1 MQGLENNNIDLKN
14 LPSTPLY
21 PLKKPI
27 LTPEQ
32 LEQKKK
38 DLIADLNQKS
48 KELTDLGLLDKLGG
62 FVGYQ
67 TDNAKEREKQLTDL
81 KTQALDNKIEFK
93 DLPNALKDDY
103 YNKAETS
110 ILNPLKTKNEIAKKD
125 YQKDLQRK
133 AILQKKSQELTES
146 DKELIVNDSGFFN
159 NALDAIT
166 GKSEVEKLKEFK
178 EKEKAKD
185 ITKEIQKAYSAFSNI
200 DKNKDFFSLFSS
212 PDKEAQEKAK
222 QDFETIAKN
231 LYHFDSVIYNEKNE
245 PFVTKGDKVYKI
257 NDGFIDNFTQSL
269 VNNKFSIAGSVAG
282 GITGAKYGKNVGAL
296 GLVGGAIAGAALGST
311 IGAASDAIVTNL
323 ALDREN
329 KADEIIR
336 HALSEGAL
344 SLATDTIMLG
354 AGKAIKPLVKA
365 PLKLAEMSMPFQ
377 FTKNFFT
384 GNTKRASEIIENT
397 LSKEQQQALK
407 EFSAQFGGETKINQ
421 ESGKDFLRDKIKSVF
436 KGDENKLKAY
446 DKVKEILT
454 LDNHKE
460 QQQAFIRA
468 IRSDETGNTLAF
480 LVEAANLSPKANA
493 NLKSILNQTTE
504 NLTKS
509 LKQFDLKDYEI
520 KSVFD
525 NLEQG
530 TKESYD
536 KALNEIIGKLYDNS
550 YKVNLRESVQDATNF
565 EKFLNDLKA
574 QGEIDPQAKS
584 FLRQIE
590 ENVYNPNGVTY
601 EQLKNSRQ
609 LINAYLRNVKDP
621 STLGYIQKAS
631 ANFLK
636 NDIDSA
642 IESLLKQNKS
652 AYEKISELQKS
663 AISDYRDM
671 KQALEL
677 VDKAKIRDKNTQ
689 ESDAISS
696 LMKIIQGQGQ
706 KDLTNYQ
713 ALTKGLNQSDKER
726 LELSMLNRLMEQ
738 SLKQDES
745 LKVFDSAQFFNKLNE
760 FKEDVFTTPKA
771 KEYIDIASGFHKL
784 FKNDAKIA
792 ESLKPA
798 ITKNLSQGLATS
810 LSGALKY
817 QWTKFTLGTLYRN
830 APDRI
835 LGVKLP
841 KALNEATAGAALKY
855 HLKRALERSHSISD
869 FSKNL
874 ELSAQ
879 NAKFSNNT
887 LKIIEE
893 LNNGVKQASE
903 EIKAKATKYEKALQ
917 ELQKIDESK
926 LTKEQQQVLKVF
938 KGELDPTEIK
948 GIDLNDLYI
957 LDQGTRHATTKKIL
971 VKHYGEENTGG
982 LTNDELINMSE
993 VIKNGSVLLESFE
1006 RLKNGFRYGYEWE
1019 NNGVKLRLV
1028 VDDLND
1034 GNKIFDFYRNFKD
1047 FRDARPQPSTSKDN
1061 GTQPIT
1067 LDENNPTQKP
1077 LKDQEDLLKN
1087 TELNNETTQEVKN
1100 LSPLEQAN
1108 AEKLAKLE
1116 SEAKQSEQEFLKA
1129 KEQELKRKE
1138 ALKKKLEHER
1148 GNAGN
1153 IESQTKIEVG
1163 EDIPTEIQAQIP
1175 KSRVRL
1181 NEREIYD
1188 LDYAIVKAKDL
1199 KPSFTTGGTQKRTD
1213 MNEEQIKS
1221 IAENFDPKK
1230 IFGSGGFED
1239 LPIILHDGQ
1248 VIAGNHRIQ
1257 GMLNFTPKSRYI
1269 YNKAIKEY
1277 YHIDLKPDE
1286 LLVRV
1291 PHQRLD
1297 NTEINN
1303 LAASSNQGRFNS
1315 ESDHAIAVLS
1325 HYEAKLKELD
1335 QKLDADSIYSLKNI
1349 VAKNLNF
1356 DKATHPNVGDS
1367 NLALLMFNMPRTKTQ
1382 GIELLNRWQKE
1393 FSNDIKSYEKVKK
1406 MFVDNAGSFHNL
1418 IHDMNFP
1425 KVSLNAYLSDI
1436 MDRSFANLK
1445 NYQSTSESLKD
1456 LSEKFYKTSSLEMFE
1471 KSDQSVSDIS
1481 EILGGA
1487 IARFA
1492 RFDDPSKAL
1501 FEALRSDNI
1510 KKGLKDFKIADEAK
1524 DMFNPDS
1531 KEFKDIDIY
1540 DFTHY
1545 LLMVNREPNENNP
1558 VLNRLIQAVK
1568 DMQKESEKGIKK
1580 PKLETPSEWG
1590 PNYSEFKNDGLG
1602 AINKLLETKK
1612 GFVAGAFYK
1621 EGLGDIDLVW
1631 GNKDYGLEHIL
1642 EKRKKQYKRLGLTPE
1657 QAKERTNELI
1667 KEIPNIIQKGLK
1679 KEDKPGYAVIILNN
1693 SKVVLSKFKG
1703 DNELKNHYM
1712 ITSFEV
1718 DDNVLREL
1726 ETIATLS
1733 NDYRDGINYSI
1744 SNLIEPNPTTN
1755 AIKTQE
1761 LSPLELANAEKLAKL
1776 ETEKETKAEAVK
1788 KLNFDEIKK
1797 LIDES
1802 PRTGS
1807 SMPILGMQNLNAEAV
1822 EYIQK
1827 NHKRIAVEK
1836 IEPSFAKDL
1845 KLKYPDDA
1853 RAVIDYQAINHILK
1867 EHKNLAYEDIAN
1879 YRGLF
1884 KQANETLKLKDN
1896 QNRPVVASFNQ
1907 INEFFVVV
1915 EQVSNAKNELML
1927 KTMYKARG
1935 NYKDSLIYKKT
1946 LAKSQNSN

>member
-1 MQGLENNNIDLKN
+1 
-14 LPSTPLY
+14 
-21 PLKKPI
+21 
-27 LTPEQ
+27 
-32 LEQKKK
+32 
-38 DLIADLNQKS
+38 
-48 KELTDLGLLDKLGG
+48 
-62 FVGYQ
+62 
-67 TDNAKEREKQLTDL
+67 
-81 KTQALDNKIEFK
+81 
-93 DLPNALKDDY
+93 
-103 YNKAETS
+103 
-110 ILNPLKTKNEIAKKD
+110 
-125 YQKDLQRK
+125 
-133 AILQKKSQELTES
+133 
-146 DKELIVNDSGFFN
+146 
-159 NALDAIT
+159 
-166 GKSEVEKLKEFK
+166 
-178 EKEKAKD
+178 
-185 ITKEIQKAYSAFSNI
+185 
-200 DKNKDFFSLFSS
+200 
-212 PDKEAQEKAK
+212 
-222 QDFETIAKN
+222 
-231 LYHFDSVIYNEKNE
+231 
-245 PFVTKGDKVYKI
+245 
-257 NDGFIDNFTQSL
+257 
-269 VNNKFSIAGSVAG
+269 
-282 GITGAKYGKNVGAL
+282 
-296 GLVGGAIAGAALGST
+296 
-311 IGAASDAIVTNL
+311 
-323 ALDREN
+323 
-329 KADEIIR
+329 
-336 HALSEGAL
+336 
-344 SLATDTIMLG
+344 
-354 AGKAIKPLVKA
+354 
-365 PLKLAEMSMPFQ
+365 
-377 FTKNFFT
+377 
-384 GNTKRASEIIENT
+384 
-397 LSKEQQQALK
+397 
-407 EFSAQFGGETKINQ
+407 
-421 ESGKDFLRDKIKSVF
+421 
-436 KGDENKLKAY
+436 
-446 DKVKEILT
+446 
-454 LDNHKE
+454 
-460 QQQAFIRA
+460 
-468 IRSDETGNTLAF
+468 
-480 LVEAANLSPKANA
+480 
-493 NLKSILNQTTE
+493 
-504 NLTKS
+504 
-509 LKQFDLKDYEI
+509 
-520 KSVFD
+520 
-525 NLEQG
+525 
-530 TKESYD
+530 
-536 KALNEIIGKLYDNS
+536 
-550 YKVNLRESVQDATNF
+550 
-565 EKFLNDLKA
+565 
-574 QGEIDPQAKS
+574 
-584 FLRQIE
+584 
-590 ENVYNPNGVTY
+590 
-601 EQLKNSRQ
+601 
-609 LINAYLRNVKDP
+609 
-621 STLGYIQKAS
+621 
-631 ANFLK
+631 
-636 NDIDSA
+636 
-642 IESLLKQNKS
+642 
-652 AYEKISELQKS
+652 
-663 AISDYRDM
+663 
-671 KQALEL
+671 
-677 VDKAKIRDKNTQ
+677 
-689 ESDAISS
+689 
-696 LMKIIQGQGQ
+696 
-706 KDLTNYQ
+706 
-713 ALTKGLNQSDKER
+713 
-726 LELSMLNRLMEQ
+726 
-738 SLKQDES
+738 
-745 LKVFDSAQFFNKLNE
+745 
-760 FKEDVFTTPKA
+760 
-771 KEYIDIASGFHKL
+771 
-784 FKNDAKIA
+784 
-792 ESLKPA
+792 
-798 ITKNLSQGLATS
+798 
-810 LSGALKY
+810 
-817 QWTKFTLGTLYRN
+817 
-830 APDRI
+830 
-835 LGVKLP
+835 
-841 KALNEATAGAALKY
+841 
-855 HLKRALERSHSISD
+855 
-869 FSKNL
+869 
-874 ELSAQ
+874 
-879 NAKFSNNT
+879 
-887 LKIIEE
+887 
-893 LNNGVKQASE
+893 
-903 EIKAKATKYEKALQ
+903 
-917 ELQKIDESK
+917 
-926 LTKEQQQVLKVF
+926 
-938 KGELDPTEIK
+938 
-948 GIDLNDLYI
+948 
-957 LDQGTRHATTKKIL
+957 
-971 VKHYGEENTGG
+971 
-982 LTNDELINMSE
+982 
-993 VIKNGSVLLESFE
+993 
-1006 RLKNGFRYGYEWE
+1006 
-1019 NNGVKLRLV
+1019 
-1028 VDDLND
+1028 
-1034 GNKIFDFYRNFKD
+1034 
-1047 FRDARPQPSTSKDN
+1047 
-1061 GTQPIT
+1061 
-1067 LDENNPTQKP
+1067 
-1077 LKDQEDLLKN
+1077 
-1087 TELNNETTQEVKN
+1087 
-1100 LSPLEQAN
+1100 
-1108 AEKLAKLE
+1108 
-1116 SEAKQSEQEFLKA
+1116 SEQEFLKA
-1129 KEQELKRKE
+1129 KEQENKRKE

-1163 EDIPTEIQAQIP
+1163 EDIPTQIQAQIP

-1269 YNKAIKEY
+1269 YNKAIQEY
-1277 YHIDLKPDE
+1277 YHIDLAPDE

-1325 HYEAKLKELD
+1325 HYEAKLKELEK
-1335 QKLDADSIYSLKNI
+1335 KLDADSIYSLKNI

-1367 NLALLMFNMPRTKTQ
+1367 NLALLMYNMPRTKTQ

-1445 NYQSTSESLKD
+1445 NYQTTSESLKD
-1456 LSEKFYKTSSLEMFE
+1456 LSEKFYKTSSLDMFE
-1471 KSDQSVSDIS
+1471 KSDQSASDIS

-1501 FEALRSDNI
+1501 FEALKSDNI
-1510 KKGLKDFKIADEAK
+1510 KKGLKDYKIADVTK

-1558 VLNRLIQAVK
+1558 VLNRLIEAVK

-1580 PKLETPSEWG
+1580 QKLEAPSEWG
-1590 PNYSEFKNDGLG
+1590 HNYSEFKGDGLG

-1679 KEDKPGYAVIILNN
+1679 EEDKPGYAVIILNN

-1718 DDNVLREL
+1718 DDKVLREL

-1776 ETEKETKAEAVK
+1776 ETEKGTKAEALK
-1788 KLNFDEIKK
+1788 KLDFDEIKK

-1879 YRGLF
+1879 YRELS

-1907 INEFFVVV
+1907 INGFFVVV